1 MRKAIFTWKDYET
14 ISTDPQDYSIGN
26 LKFSFMYS
34 RNELMARYEYFH
46 SRKDNNISKKISSE
60 KTTWS
65 RWAVKKEITKLQ
77 IKPQMPDRPVI
88 IKPES
93 PFRIV
98 KNSHAQIY
106 VRIPVWIQ
114 LGISGRHTY
123 PLLDI
128 PTIILSNT
136 WFGTF
141 LEGELCYWVSSGV
154 RRQIEIDPDRPY
166 MAICPI
172 FLSNKSNE
180 DLLVEK
186 LALRVTNL
194 SLYMENNQL
203 WAGDT
208 SIIYK
213 GEQEISQ
220 IEFPQ
225 GPPVDAKSA
234 KLINTARIT
243 SKKGLSIKT
252 FSTLKD
258 LPGLGIF
265 TN

>member
-1 MRKAIFTWKDYET
+1 MSKAIFTWKDYET
-14 ISTDPQDYSIGN
+14 ISTEPKEHIIGN
-26 LKFSFMYS
+26 LKISFMYS
-34 RNELMARYEYFH
+34 KNELLANYEYFH
-46 SRKDNNISKKISSE
+46 SRKDNIISKKISHE
-60 KTTWS
+60 KIAWS

-77 IKPQMPDRPVI
+77 LKPQMPDRPVI
-88 IKPES
+88 IKPDS

-98 KNSHAQIY
+98 KNSQAQIY
-106 VRIPVWIQ
+106 VHIPVWIQ
-114 LGISGRHTY
+114 LGIAGRHAY

-136 WFGTF
+136 WFGSF

-154 RRQIEIDPDRPY
+154 RRQIELGPDRPY

-172 FLSNKSNE
+172 FLSNKSDQ

-194 SLYMENNQL
+194 SLYQDKEQL

-208 SIIYK
+208 SILYK
-213 GEQEISQ
+213 GEQDSSQ
-220 IEFPQ
+220 IDFPQ

-234 KLINTARIT
+234 KLINTARVP

-258 LPGLGIF
+258 LPGMGIF